1 MGLECDTF
9 QDRLVLMAVL
19 QASLPEQLHLKAQ
32 YCSGSYTA
40 GYMKY
45 FLICEQSM
53 CIYIEL

>member
-32 YCSGSYTA
+32 YCSCIQQCNFL
-40 GYMKY
+40 KY

-53 CIYIEL
+53 CIYIEF